1 MAESRNNDER
11 TTIMA
16 SDASDARGAEG
27 PKYGALGDTLLPML
41 IGAIALTIVGVFVV
55 FMTVV

>member
-11 TTIMA
+11 TTIV
-16 SDASDARGAEG
+16 ASDARGAEG

-41 IGAIALTIVGVFVV
+41 IGAIALTIVDVFVV